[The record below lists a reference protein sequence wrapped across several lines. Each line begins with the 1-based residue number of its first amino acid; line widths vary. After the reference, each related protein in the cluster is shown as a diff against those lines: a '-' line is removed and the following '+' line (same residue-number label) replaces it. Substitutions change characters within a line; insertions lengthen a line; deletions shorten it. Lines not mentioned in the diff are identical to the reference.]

1 MQDRILELEDEARQ
15 RERQQAEQ
23 IQEIRNAY
31 EQQHR
36 KLSEFTD
43 FVRRYFPYV
52 EKLIPVVNFLRERLG
67 CLLYTSETY
76 TQVGCFLILTI
87 VH

>member
-1 MQDRILELEDEARQ
+1 MKSLERRNEDLQDRILELEDEARQ

-52 EKLIPVVNFLRERLG
+52 EKLIPVVNFLRERFG
-67 CLLYTSETY
+67 F
-76 TQVGCFLILTI
+76 Q
-87 VH
+87 